1 MKGIP
6 TVLITVSPE
15 VSAQMRPP
23 RALYPKGFKIG
34 NSLGKP
40 GMRELQK
47 AVLRDALTLLTVDTR
62 PGSYCYARLSRLRR
76 VSRTTTRKKV
86 TTEQVM
92 QKTIGILTGGGD
104 APGLNAVIRA
114 VVKTATGE
122 FGMRVVGIED
132 GFEGL
137 LGETRTRTL
146 SHSEVRGLLPRG
158 GTILGTR
165 NRGKF
170 VEHSV
175 NGVSSTSES
184 LYAEA
189 VANIEKLGISA
200 LLVLGG
206 EGTLTIGAEFDRR
219 GVPVVGVPK
228 TIDNDLA
235 CTELTFGFVTA
246 LDIATE
252 ALDRLHT
259 TAESHDRVMILEVM
273 GRNAGWIALHSGIA
287 GGADVIL
294 IPEIPFSMESV
305 ARKIRAR
312 EEGGSNFSI
321 IVTAEGAIETG
332 HQQIFQDSG
341 DPQHAP
347 RLGGIG
353 QYCRSQLEELTGK
366 ETRCVVLGH
375 LQRGGRPNAFDRMLA
390 TTYGACAV
398 RAFAEGKHGVM
409 VALQAGDVVTVP
421 ISEAVANVKTVPPN
435 GQMVTTARDTG
446 ISFGAPD
453 EAKYHR
459 LV

>member
-1 MKGIP
+1 M
-6 TVLITVSPE
+6 
-15 VSAQMRPP
+15 
-23 RALYPKGFKIG
+23 Y
-34 NSLGKP
+34 
-40 GMRELQK
+40 
-47 AVLRDALTLLTVDTR
+47 
-62 PGSYCYARLSRLRR
+62 
-76 VSRTTTRKKV
+76 
-86 TTEQVM
+86 
-92 QKTIGILTGGGD
+92 KTIGILTGGGD

-114 VVKTATGE
+114 VVKTAVGE
-122 FGMRVVGIED
+122 YGMRVIGIED

-137 LGETRTRTL
+137 LGETRTRQL
-146 SHSEVRGLLPRG
+146 SQTDVRGLLPRG

-165 NRGKF
+165 NRGRF
-170 VEHSV
+170 VEHTAD
-175 NGVSSTSES
+175 GVRSTRKEV
-184 LYAEA
+184 YEEA
-189 VANIEKLGISA
+189 VQNINLMGIDS
-200 LLVLGG
+200 LITLGG
-206 EGTLTIGAEFDRR
+206 EGTLTIAAEFDRL
-219 GVPVVGVPK
+219 GIPVVGVPK

-305 ARKIRAR
+305 ANRIRAR
-312 EEGGSNFSI
+312 ERGGSNFSI

-332 HQQIFQDSG
+332 HKQIFQDSG
-341 DPQHAP
+341 DVQHAP

-353 QYCRSQLEELTGK
+353 LYCQRQLESLTGK

-390 TTYGACAV
+390 TTFGACAV
-398 RAFAEGKHGVM
+398 RALAEGKHGTM
-409 VALQAGDVVTVP
+409 VALQAGDVISVP
-421 ISEAVANVKTVPPN
+421 ISEAIANVKTVPAN
-435 GQMVTTARDTG
+435 GQMVRTARDTG

-459 LV
+459 PD